1 MATANFGTAP
11 VAGVAAADVLAGDV
25 SPNAAWGVAAD
36 ESFILATDYWT
47 KINAMKTLWNE
58 AAIIDNVAGKVAA
71 LKKLPY
77 LVDLV
82 PRRGGSRRRR
92 QSKKRRNHKNHNN
105 NQ

>member
-1 MATANFGTAP
+1 MAVNFGIAP
-11 VAGVAAADVLAGDV
+11 VAAAAVAADIINAGV
-25 SPNAAWGVAAD
+25 SSNVAWGTAND
-36 ESFILATDYWT
+36 ESFILAKKYWDKLNLVRT
-47 KINAMKTLWNE
+47 QWNV
-58 AAIIDNVAGKVAA
+58 AAAADNVAQKVVE

-82 PRRGGSRRRR
+82 PGGGSRKRR